1 MTGEGLTRAER
12 AVVVHPDADG
22 LARATAARLLLA
34 VLDAQAVR
42 RPVHLGLTGGTMGGR
57 VLEEVAA
64 SELRHLVDWSGVH
77 LWWGDERFV
86 AREDGDRNEVQA
98 RTALGDALDVPAS
111 NIHPFP
117 ATEDASDLD
126 AAAVAFAEELAAHA
140 PDGEAWP
147 VLDVTLLGVGPDGHV
162 ASLFPGHAALDVTD
176 RGVVAEPDSPK
187 PPPQRLSL
195 TRPVLDASRQVWC
208 VVAGAD
214 KAEAVATALGQD
226 ADAPDA
232 LPAARVLG
240 RDVTL
245 WLVDA
250 AAAAG

>member
-1 MTGEGLTRAER
+1 MSAPRAER
-12 AVVVHPDADG
+12 AVIVHPDADG

-34 VLDAQAVR
+34 VVDAQAVR

-64 SELRHLVDWSGVH
+64 SSLRTLVDWTGVH

-86 AREDGDRNEVQA
+86 PRASDDRNEVQA
-98 RTALGDALDVPAS
+98 RTALGDALGIPEGNV
-111 NIHPFP
+111 HPFP
-117 ATEDASDLD
+117 ATEDVTDLD
-126 AAAVAFAEELAAHA
+126 AGAAAFGEELAAHGV
-140 PDGEAWP
+140 DGAGWP

-162 ASLFPGHAALDVTD
+162 ASLFPGHRTLAVDD
-176 RGVVAEPDSPK
+176 RAVVAEPDSPK

-195 TRPVLDASRQVWC
+195 TLPVIDASRQVWC

-214 KAEAVATALGQD
+214 KAEAVATALAQD
-226 ADAPDA
+226 PGAPDA
-232 LPAARVLG
+232 LPAARVHG
-240 RDVTL
+240 REVTL
-245 WLVDA
+245 WLLDA